1 MEAVETG
8 VLDIAYT
15 SLAYNVSKIPAGS
28 LVQTKIGG
36 MNGLQ
41 MFEWYFEGGGQ
52 ELVERASEAGG
63 FTNKILFPFIP
74 TTAEVWCH
82 STKPIRTAD
91 DIKGL
96 KMRTAG
102 DGGTVLT
109 RMGASVIMLPG
120 GEVYES
126 MQRGVIDAFE
136 YSTIDTNWTQ
146 SFQEVADYMYIS
158 TSRAPTD
165 GPPIVINRGKWNGLP
180 AEFQQILQDAWKA
193 TGFENY
199 AFQRA
204 ADIVA
209 LQNFRDYGV
218 TVEKLPAD
226 VEREMLEV
234 ANEYYAEMSAK
245 DPLYGEI
252 VASQDA
258 FFEAIKTYDAYVT
271 PQY

>member
-1 MEAVETG
+1 
-8 VLDIAYT
+8 
-15 SLAYNVSKIPAGS
+15 VSKIPAGS

-41 MFEWYFEGGGQ
+41 MMEWYFQGGGIELVDRAVAEGGFHVQ
-52 ELVERASEAGG
+52 VLY
-63 FTNKILFPFIP
+63 PFIP

-82 STKPIRTAD
+82 STKPIRSAD

-102 DGGTVLT
+102 DGGSVLT
-109 RMGASVIMLPG
+109 KMGASVIMLPG

-136 YSTIDTNWTQ
+136 YSTIATNWSM
-146 SFQEVADYMYIS
+146 SFQEVADYLYIS

-165 GPPIVINRGKWNGLP
+165 GPPIQINRDKWNGLS
-180 AEFQQILQDAWKA
+180 ADFKQILQDAWKA

-199 AFQRA
+199 AYQRA
-204 ADIVA
+204 EDIVA
-209 LQNFRDYGV
+209 LQKFKDYGC

-226 VEREMLEV
+226 VEREVME
-234 ANEYYAEMSAK
+234 AATEFYAEMSAK
-245 DPLYGEI
+245 NPIYGEI

-258 FFEAIKTYDAYVT
+258 YFQAIEDYDEFVT